1 MTRASVGKVS
11 EAIARG
17 DTRRA
22 CGRAVNERKVI
33 QRRAVYRGV
42 SFQIVSKMLET
53 PVGEPASTARFFDER
68 FGLGEVFDGVEA
80 EQFEEA
86 LGGAVEDGA
95 AGLFGAAGDLDQ
107 VLFHQAAD
115 RLAAGHAADR
125 FDVGAEDRLLV
136 SDDGQS
142 LYGRLGELGVNFLL
156 VELLEQVAEFRDREN
171 LESAG
176 HLLDAEAAVTG
187 GVDLV

>member
-1 MTRASVGKVS
+1 MSAFAAGSDSRLLLLLLLGLRLREVL
-11 EAIARG
+11 
-17 DTRRA
+17 D
-22 CGRAVNERKVI
+22 AVQPK
-33 QRRAVYRGV
+33 
-42 SFQIVSKMLET
+42 
-53 PVGEPASTARFFDER
+53 
-68 FGLGEVFDGVEA
+68 
-80 EQFEEA
+80 QFEEA

-107 VLFHQAAD
+107 VLFHEAAD
-115 RLAAGHAADR
+115 RLAAGHSADG

-142 LYGRLGELGVNFLL
+142 LYGRLGELGVDFLL

-187 GVDLV
+187 GVDLVYLLDGLADRAGDLHFSQLRQSSG